1 MSDGVW
7 TPERMF
13 DEIRARGLQYFS
25 ITDHDCIDAYPVPD
39 DLRDRCIPGLEVDSH
54 HGGHTIHI
62 LAYGIDDPDCE
73 LLQALRAQRERRVGR
88 MEAMV
93 DRLRSLDVDI
103 TMDDVKAQ
111 ITGASSM
118 GRPHLARALVA
129 KGIVATVQEAFDRYL
144 ADEGDGFVALDRL
157 TSAEIIAMI
166 HRCGGLAV
174 VAHPMRLRDPAHLEE
189 LCDLGV
195 DGVEVV
201 HPSADTDAQGMLCE
215 FAEKRGLLTTAG
227 TDFHAPSGGSTIGVQ
242 FVTAAYAL
250 QKSMFKPAPLPHQ

>member
-54 HGGHTIHI
+54 HGGHTVHI
-62 LAYGIDDPDCE
+62 LAYGIEDPHCE

-88 MEAMV
+88 MQAMV
-93 DRLRSLDVDI
+93 ERLRGLGIDI

-129 KGIVATVQEAFDRYL
+129 NGIVATVQEAFDRYL

-157 TSAEIIAMI
+157 TSAEIIGLI
-166 HRCGGLAV
+166 HRCGGMAV
-174 VAHPMRLRDPAHLEE
+174 LAHPMRLRDPAHLEE

-195 DGVEVV
+195 DGIEVI
-201 HPSADTDAQGMLCE
+201 HPSADADAQTMLRE
-215 FAEKRGLLTTAG
+215 FAMRRNLLITG
-227 TDFHAPSGGSTIGVQ
+227 GSDFHAPADGRQIGVELKELPA
-242 FVTAAYAL
+242 FIPDAAR
-250 QKSMFKPAPLPHQ
+250 